1 MLGLLMELVIHKRG
15 KRSKEQALAC
25 LERLTQNQFPKV
37 LSKDMFISV
46 LFRTYEEDEEPIE
59 TRTYAIR
66 VLANI
71 MALSRVYDD

>member
-1 MLGLLMELVIHKRG
+1 MELVIHKRG
-15 KRSKEQALAC
+15 KISKEQALVC

-59 TRTYAIR
+59 TRTSAIR